1 MTSKSRIP
9 IHQTLKVGMM
19 LAVVGGFL
27 DAYTYLLEGRV
38 FANAQTGNIVLLCI
52 LSAEGDW
59 LEAVYYLIPIS
70 AYLMGIL
77 VTEFIHKYYKAIR
90 PGLWRK
96 RMLMIEIIFLAF
108 IALIAPYCIPSV
120 VNVAIS
126 FISAM
131 QACTFKNLMGESYVT
146 MTCTGNLRSA
156 ARHLFRYLVD
166 KNQEAGQMSR
176 RYFAIIGAFC
186 IGAMLGTLLVKSLS
200 YWSILCCCAIL
211 SIVLFILTQKGKE
224 PMTDKELKEHKT
236 EPEDLKKETTY

>member
-1 MTSKSRIP
+1 MTSISRIP

-27 DAYTYLLEGRV
+27 DAYTYLLEGKV

-52 LSAEGDW
+52 LSAEGNW
-59 LEAVYYLIPIS
+59 MEALYYLIPIS
-70 AYLMGIL
+70 AYLLGIL
-77 VTEFIHKYYKAIR
+77 VTEFIRKYYKAIR

-96 RMLMIEIIFLAF
+96 RMLMIEIILLTW
-108 IALIAPYCIPSV
+108 IALIAPYCLSSV

-156 ARHLFRYLVD
+156 TRHLFRYLVD
-166 KNQEAGQMSR
+166 KNQESGRMSQ

-186 IGAMLGTLLVKSLS
+186 LGTMLGTLLVKYLR
-200 YWSILCCCAIL
+200 YGSILCCCAIL
-211 SIVLFILTQKGKE
+211 SFVLGILT
-224 PMTDKELKEHKT
+224 
-236 EPEDLKKETTY
+236 KKEKGQSAEKG